1 MYGSCLGED
10 KNETKG
16 ERETNVK
23 KQSNIM
29 KMRAYG
35 TLNLVLAP
43 R

>member
-1 MYGSCLGED
+1 MDLVWGRIKMRL
-10 KNETKG
+10 K

-35 TLNLVLAP
+35 KLNLVLAP